1 MKLLEFVIRT
11 MGINPLVH
19 RNNVAEG
26 RQILPLSEEAKG
38 R

>member
-1 MKLLEFVIRT
+1 MKLLEFAIRA

-19 RNNVAEG
+19 RNNVTEG
-26 RQILPLSEEAKG
+26 GQILQLSEEAKG